1 MKRTFIT
8 VSFLIGTLFSF
19 SQVSSKEYNELI
31 RKSRLLYMAKDY
43 QNAAITVS
51 SAIRMSGDSTPIED
65 MDRAAYSWS
74 LAGNADSSFFYLNMI
89 ADLENLIF
97 DNFRWVAE
105 DEDFKSLHND
115 PRWKAVTDKL
125 FDKARNTFYI
135 SRKTANGKAAI
146 VQNYN
151 AGFAWITHKN
161 IDSANYYL
169 NAAIDSKD
177 FTFEDAYNIVT
188 DDLFISLEKDKQSPA
203 LSDKIFSKLNKKYI
217 SSNTFSNTAKSP
229 KKLVIDGGHYN
240 LHDIEGTYATLAGT
254 LRKSGFEVSGHKGKF
269 DEASLRNTD
278 MLIITNPHPDRIDS
292 INQRVRRSGE
302 PPRWAAAATLSA
314 YTEAEASVI
323 EKWVKNGG
331 SFFLILDHAPF
342 GQVGRLL
349 TAVFGIENRFA
360 STYDPLSRD
369 PAVDTTK
376 AITTL
381 FTRSKGLIGKH
392 PIMNGVDSVT
402 TYTGESLIGPP
413 GSDVLLQ
420 LPSTASDLDWV
431 AETKQYRNRSAAGRS
446 QAIAFNYGKGR
457 VVMLGE
463 AAITRPSFLSVED
476 RGNWKFILNI
486 LRWLAREKMD

>member
-1 MKRTFIT
+1 MKKNLLLILLLL
-8 VSFLIGTLFSF
+8 VSVISF
-19 SQVSSKEYNELI
+19 SQISSKEYNDLI
-31 RKSRLLYMAKDY
+31 RKSRSLYLVKDY
-43 QNAAITVS
+43 HDAAITVS
-51 SAIRMSGDSTPIED
+51 SAIRMGGDSTPIVD

-89 ADLENLIF
+89 ADLENLVF

-105 DEDFKSLHND
+105 DEDFKSIHND

-135 SRKTANGKAAI
+135 SRKTANGKDAV

-151 AGFAWITHKN
+151 AGFAWITHEN

-188 DDLFISLEKDKQSPA
+188 DDLFISVEKDKQSPA

-217 SSNTFSNTAKSP
+217 PSTSFSNTTKSP

-240 LHDIEGTYATLAGT
+240 LHDIEGTYSTLAGT

-314 YTEAEASVI
+314 YTETEASII

-331 SFFLILDHAPF
+331 SFLLILDHAPF

-349 TAVFGIENRFA
+349 TAAFGIENRFA

-369 PAVDTTK
+369 PAVDTTS
-376 AITTL
+376 AITIL

-392 PIMNGVDSVT
+392 PILNGVDSVT
-402 TYTGESLIGPP
+402 TYTGESLIGPS
-413 GSDVLLQ
+413 GSDVLLH
-420 LPSTASDLDWV
+420 LPSTAADLDWLP
-431 AETKQYRNRSAAGRS
+431 ETKQFRNRSAAGRS
-446 QAIAFNYGKGR
+446 QAVAFNYGKGR

-463 AAITRPSFLSVED
+463 AAITRPSGLSVSD
-476 RGNWKFILNI
+476 RGNWKLILNI

>member
-1 MKRTFIT
+1 MKKNLLLTLLLL
-8 VSFLIGTLFSF
+8 VSVISF
-19 SQVSSKEYNELI
+19 SQINSKEYNDLI
-31 RKSRLLYMAKDY
+31 RKSRSLYMAKDY

-51 SAIRMSGDSTPIED
+51 SGVRMGGDSTPIVD
-65 MDRAAYSWS
+65 IDRAAYSWS
-74 LAGNADSSFFYLNMI
+74 LAGNADSSIFYLNMI
-89 ADLENLIF
+89 ADMENLIF
-97 DNFRWVAE
+97 DNFRWVVE
-105 DEDFKSLHND
+105 DEDFKFIHND
-115 PRWKAVTDKL
+115 PRWKTVTDKI
-125 FDKARNTFYI
+125 FDKARRTFYLLQ
-135 SRKTANGKAAI
+135 KTTDAKTAI

-151 AGFAWITHKN
+151 AGFAWFTHEN
-161 IDSANYYL
+161 IDSANYYFKV
-169 NAAIDSKD
+169 AIDSKD
-177 FTFEDAYNIVT
+177 FSFEDAFNIIT
-188 DDLFISLEKDKQSPA
+188 DDIFISFEKYKQLQT
-203 LSDKIFSKLNKKYI
+203 LSDRIFSKLNKKYI
-217 SSNTFSNTAKSP
+217 PTATFNNTTKSP

-240 LHDIEGTYATLAGT
+240 LHDIEGTYATLAGA
-254 LRKSGFEVSGHKGKF
+254 LGKSGFEVSGYKGKF

-278 MLIITNPHPDRIDS
+278 ILIITNPHPDRIDS

-323 EKWVKNGG
+323 EKWVKKGG

-349 TAVFGIENRFA
+349 TAAFGIENRFA

-431 AETKQYRNRSAAGRS
+431 PETKQYRNRSAAGRS

-463 AAITRPSFLSVED
+463 AAITRPSFLSVD
-476 RGNWKFILNI
+476 NRGNWKLILNI
-486 LRWLAREKMD
+486 LRWLAREEMN